1 MACCDIKDTDS
12 TNGDNIK
19 IRGCTDVLF
28 LCIFILFLF
37 VMIFIAGF
45 AFVYGNPLR
54 LIHGYDS
61 FGNTCGS
68 STNDYIGTDLS
79 GLDLSEK
86 KFLYYLDVR
95 NLKLSL
101 QICVEKCP
109 DRNMETMNDIQEFYS
124 RTHSSLCSYDID
136 VLNLTASRYF
146 NSKVKPEHQ
155 TSALHSSLGPCP
167 PFPVYKST
175 PILNRCVPEAV
186 KDITEEVLSG
196 VYGLLNSW
204 KLVQQILSD
213 VYKAWPQILGF
224 TFLSL
229 ILSLVVVSMLHILA
243 GMIAYIILCAICATS
258 IVGTVFVW
266 WTYYRV
272 KVKLD
277 NTPFSQLLEEN
288 VHNEHALCIY
298 GIICVVLTVILLLLV
313 FATRN
318 RLNFLDTLFKESSA
332 CLSALP
338 SLFIQPVISFILLVL
353 FFTLWISVIVCL
365 ATANYP
371 GQKQV
376 KPFSDLTF
384 SPVMTSTGP
393 SSPAVTYDVNSMNST
408 TRPNT
413 TMAVT
418 EYKKFTLVQYVD
430 ATWITYM
437 WWVYVFGLIWIS
449 EFILACQQMVI
460 AGAVARWYFNG
471 GRNNKGEEASKWLVL
486 KSVKTLWMYH
496 LGSMALGAL
505 LITIFKIPRLILSFI
520 HQRLKK
526 TEQTSVVSQCCL
538 RYCICCFTGLEC
550 FIRYMNHN
558 AYTVIAIQ
566 GISFCPGAKRA
577 WTVLASNALNLA
589 TVNSVGD
596 FILFL
601 GKCIVTAVTGSAAI
615 LVLREDP
622 NLEFFSAPLLV
633 ICVFAFFIA
642 HCVISLYEIVID
654 TLFLCISEDQYMNGD
669 EGQWKSS
676 ALLTSVQHKANKR
689 NNNETIVMSEVPELT
704 PMNAV

>member
-12 TNGDNIK
+12 TNGESIK
-19 IRGCTDVLF
+19 VRGCTDVLF
-28 LCIFILFLF
+28 LCVFILFLL

-68 STNDYIGTDLS
+68 STNEYIGTDLS

-86 KFLYYLDVR
+86 KYLFYLDVR
-95 NLKLSL
+95 NLRISL
-101 QICVEKCP
+101 QICVQKCP
-109 DRNMETMNDIQEFYS
+109 DRNMETMNDIDEFYQ
-124 RTHSSLCSYDID
+124 RTKSSLCSYDID
-136 VLNLTASRYF
+136 LTNLTASKYF
-146 NSKVKPEHQ
+146 NSKVTSEQQ

-167 PFPVYKST
+167 PFPIYKSV
-175 PILNRCVPEAV
+175 PVLNRCVPEPV
-186 KDITEEVLSG
+186 KHITEEVLSG
-196 VYGLLNSW
+196 VYELLNSW
-204 KLVQQILSD
+204 QLVQQVLSD
-213 VYKAWPQILGF
+213 VYKAWPQILVF
-224 TFLSL
+224 TGLSL
-229 ILSLVVVSMLHILA
+229 VLSLVVVSMFHLLA
-243 GMIAYIILCAICATS
+243 GMIAYIILCTICVTS
-258 IVGTVFVW
+258 IVGTGFVW

-272 KVKLD
+272 KEKLD
-277 NTPFSQLLEEN
+277 NTPLGQLLEES
-288 VHNEHALCIY
+288 VHNEHALCLY
-298 GIICVVLTVILLLLV
+298 GIICVVITVILLLLV

-338 SLFIQPVISFILLVL
+338 SLFIQPVISFLLLVI

-376 KPFSDLTF
+376 KPFSELTF
-384 SPVMTSTGP
+384 SPIVTSTGP
-393 SSPAVTYDVNSMNST
+393 SSPLTSNMTSPASSSNPSMPVS
-408 TRPNT
+408 
-413 TMAVT
+413 
-418 EYKKFTLVQYVD
+418 ELKKFTLVQYVD

-449 EFILACQQMVI
+449 EFILACQQMVV

-471 GRNNKGEEASKWLVL
+471 GRNGKREGDSRWLVS
-486 KSVKTLWMYH
+486 KSIQSLWMYH

-505 LITIFKIPRLILSFI
+505 LITIFKIPRLILTFI
-520 HQRLKK
+520 HKKLKR
-526 TEQTSVVSQCCL
+526 TQQTSVVSKCCL
-538 RYCICCFTGLEC
+538 QSCVCCFTGLEC
-550 FIRYMNHN
+550 FIQYMNHN

-566 GISFCPGAKRA
+566 GISFCPAAKRA
-577 WTVLASNALNLA
+577 WTVLANNALNLA

-601 GKCIVTAVTGSAAI
+601 GKCIVTAITGSVAI
-615 LVLREDP
+615 LFLREDP
-622 NLEFFSAPLLV
+622 SLEFFSAPLLV

-676 ALLTSVQHKANKR
+676 ALLTSAQLKV
-689 NNNETIVMSEVPELT
+689 NNRSDKETIVLSEVPELT
-704 PMNAV
+704 PINAV